1 MNRYI
6 LIIFCFTF
14 SYLTVTAQVFDQ
26 QFLPKGFAPGEKEKM
41 GEYLDL
47 FRSRSSFS
55 SEPPQASSLRSMAEW
70 EETQAVFITWT
81 SYLPVHTN
89 IIKSVQQETPVVII
103 CSDSNNVKSY
113 LTTNNTSHHNLS
125 FLQVPF
131 NSVWIRDYFANS
143 VYMND
148 VDSLIL
154 VDWIYN
160 RPRPRDDSISRS
172 VSRLMDIPLY
182 ETSSSPWDL
191 VHTGGNYMSDGKGTG
206 FSSKLVLDE
215 NPSKSNVQVDEVMN
229 RFMGLN
235 NYIKMTNLP
244 YDGIHHIDM
253 HMKLLDEETLLVGQY
268 PEGIADGPQIEA
280 NIQYVLDN
288 FQSMFG
294 TPFKIIRIPMPP
306 QINWGYPP
314 NGYYLTYTNSVIVN
328 KTVVVPQYYAQYDTL
343 ALRIY
348 RENMPGYNVV
358 GVNSNSTISAG
369 GSIHCITHSVG
380 ASEPL
385 LIVHQP
391 LRVVHINVSNY
402 YIEASIKHRSGIET
416 ATVFYRYDTL
426 QEFQAL
432 PMVLVNGD
440 QNVYG
445 AEIPL
450 SSLANE
456 IHYYIH
462 AKANSGKEQVRPMTA
477 PEGYWKFSI
486 LDPFSNVALN
496 TITTLKKPFP
506 NPSNGITCI
515 PVNNPTAEKGSI
527 ELRDITGKLVRII
540 FSGQFQE
547 GDKNFF
553 LDISGITPGAYLI
566 VLQTEHGRKTE
577 KLMVR

>member
-1 MNRYI
+1 MIRTI
-6 LIIFCFTF
+6 LIIFCTLSFLA
-14 SYLTVTAQVFDQ
+14 SKAQVFDSH
-26 QFLPKGFAPGEKEKM
+26 FLPKGFAPGEKEKM
-41 GEYLDL
+41 GEYLDN
-47 FRSRSSFS
+47 FRSRSSSFS
-55 SEPPQASSLRSMAEW
+55 SEPPQASSLRGMAEW
-70 EETQAVFITWT
+70 EETQALFITWT

-89 IIKSVQQETPVVII
+89 IIKAVQEETQVVII

-113 LTTNNTSHHNLS
+113 LTSNNTSHQNLS
-125 FLQVPF
+125 FLQAPF

-148 VDSLIL
+148 VDTLIL

-160 RPRPRDDSISRS
+160 RPRLRDDTIARS
-172 VSRLMDIPLY
+172 VSRMMNIPLY

-206 FSSKLVLDE
+206 FSSNLVLDE
-215 NPSKSNVQVDEVMN
+215 NPSKSNAQVDEVMN

-235 NYIKMTNLP
+235 TYIKMTNLP

-280 NIQYVLDN
+280 NILYVLDN

-294 TPFKIIRIPMPP
+294 TPFKVVRIPMPP

-314 NGYYLTYTNSVIVN
+314 NGHYLTYTNSVIVN
-328 KTVVVPQYYAQYDTL
+328 KTVVVPQYYAQYDTV

-380 ASEPL
+380 AHEPL

-391 LRVVHINVSNY
+391 VKNTAEPLNNYPINAQ
-402 YIEASIKHRSGIET
+402 IQHKSGIQSAMVYFRIDTISEYQSIAMVNSDGNIWT
-416 ATVFYRYDTL
+416 ADISL
-426 QEFQAL
+426 QQSN
-432 PMVLVNGD
+432 V
-440 QNVYG
+440 NVY
-445 AEIPL
+445 
-450 SSLANE
+450 
-456 IHYYIH
+456 YYIH
-462 AKANSGKEQVRPMTA
+462 AIANSGKEQVRPMTA
-477 PEGYWKFSI
+477 PKGSWKFTVGNPFVNI
-486 LDPFSNVALN
+486 LQTEQVE
-496 TITTLKKPFP
+496 LKKPFP
-506 NPSNGITCI
+506 NPSKGITCI
-515 PVNNPTAEKGSI
+515 PVNIPTTGKGSI
-527 ELRDITGKLVRII
+527 ELFEINGKLVSTI
-540 FSGQFQE
+540 FSGQFQAGE
-547 GDKNFF
+547 KNFF
-553 LDISGITPGAYLI
+553 LDTSSFTPGAYFL
-566 VLQTEHGRKTE
+566 VLQTEYGRKTE